1 MSILEIACDFR
12 YESGFSIRANFK
24 VVERITGL
32 VGPSGAGKSTI
43 LDLIAGL
50 LKPAVGRIQLTNQVL
65 FDSKKG
71 INISPEKRGIGY
83 VFQDYQLFP
92 HLTVEQNLRF
102 GERRT
107 MLARVSFQKVS
118 EVLRLSDLLSRM
130 PSSLSGGQKQRVAV
144 GRALLFSPQLLL
156 LDEPLSSVDE
166 EHRNE
171 LIAFF
176 AEVIDEFAIPSIVVS
191 HDADFIQKMTNSVV
205 KIDSSWKL

>member
-12 YESGFSIRANFK
+12 YESGFSIRAYFK

-50 LKPAVGRIQLTNQVL
+50 IKPAVGRIQLTNQVL

-71 INISPEKRGIGY
+71 INISPERRGIGY

-107 MLARVSFQKVS
+107 MLAR
-118 EVLRLSDLLSRM
+118 
-130 PSSLSGGQKQRVAV
+130 AV
-144 GRALLFSPQLLL
+144 CLAS
-156 LDEPLSSVDE
+156 
-166 EHRNE
+166 
-171 LIAFF
+171 
-176 AEVIDEFAIPSIVVS
+176 
-191 HDADFIQKMTNSVV
+191 
-205 KIDSSWKL
+205 